1 MMARLVTVLIVILGI
16 SLQTN
21 AQELTGTLKRVA
33 ETGEFRIGYVPNSP
47 PMSFD
52 GDDGTPTGYTVA
64 LCRHIANAVKETVG
78 LEEIKLSY
86 VPLVLPEDRIDAVV
100 NHDIDIE
107 CGPTTVTLSRREM
120 VDFTLLTYISGG
132 AVLSLSGDAIN
143 SVADLSEKTIA
154 VIRGTTSHAAI
165 RNYIT
170 NNEYKITLRLISSR
184 AEGMELLNERKI
196 DGFASDRVML
206 VGQVVRS
213 DDRSRYAITRD
224 VFSYEPYALMLAR
237 GDTDFRLVADRALAD
252 LFSDA
257 RIRRLY
263 HNWIGRYGEPLPP
276 MVAAMYQFQT
286 VGQ

>member
-276 MVAAMYQFQT
+276 MVVQT